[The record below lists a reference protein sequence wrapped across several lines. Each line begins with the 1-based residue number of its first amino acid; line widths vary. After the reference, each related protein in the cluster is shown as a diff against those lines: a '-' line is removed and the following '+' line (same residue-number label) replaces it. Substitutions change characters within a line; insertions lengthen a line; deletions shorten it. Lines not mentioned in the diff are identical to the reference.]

1 MGITIGSGITIG
13 GGVGFDTPV
22 VGSSFGSLSFSRS
35 GQTDL
40 QVLYSSNQSHPP
52 PPARQ
57 DTYTGD
63 ITIEMWIKPTATN
76 TGGVL
81 WYVPTGWANNSG
93 VISYNA
99 FQLSIDGAGLMTLN
113 NVSYSFSGS
122 DLVPGNGRYNITG
135 YATIDAWNHVCVSVV
150 SGRVKL
156 YINGAYKGSGY
167 TDEWTTYDPITNN
180 SIFNYSENDYV
191 YMPTF
196 FIGKPV
202 VTQNTG
208 AHYDGLITNFR
219 VSNRDIYTL
228 ASNPATFTVPSTK
241 LTATSGVTLILMT
254 MSTSATA
261 FDETSG
267 NAGGTTVIEYN
278 PPTWLS
284 VTPF

>member
-1 MGITIGSGITIG
+1 MGITIGPGITIG
-13 GGVGFDTPV
+13 GGVGFSIPAS
-22 VGSSFGSLSFSRS
+22 GSSRGALSFSRS

-40 QVLYSSNQSHPP
+40 QVLYSSNQSHPA

-81 WYVPTGWANNSG
+81 WWVPTGWANNNG

-113 NVSYSFSGS
+113 NVSYSDGT
-122 DLVPGNGRYNITG
+122 PGNGRYNIMG
-135 YATIDAWNHVCVSVV
+135 YATVNAWNHVCVSVV

-156 YINGAYKGSGY
+156 YINGALKGSGY
-167 TDEWTTYDPITNN
+167 TDEWTTTDPSTGN
-180 SIFNYSENDYV
+180 SIFNYSEDDYV
-191 YMPTF
+191 YMPSF

-202 VTQNTG
+202 VTENTG
-208 AHYDGLITNFR
+208 AYYDGLITNFR
-219 VSNRDIYTL
+219 VSNSDIYSL
-228 ASNPATFTVPSTK
+228 ASTPSTFTVPSTV
-241 LTATSGVTLILMT
+241 LTATSGVSLILMT
-254 MSTSATA
+254 MSSSATA
-261 FDETSG
+261 LDETSG

-278 PPTWLS
+278 PPTWVS
-284 VTPF
+284 TTPF